1 MGLTRRNVFVLGG
14 AALGY
19 GAFAGG
25 YRLWPG
31 TPLAFEAVAE
41 PAGFRRIA
49 GQGVSLAN
57 AGLVGVGQG
66 VHAAVPTGQGLC
78 RVAFNGAKSGQGAL
92 AIASFSDFFCPY
104 CRVLD
109 MQLHDIVKDMPQVS
123 TIWHQVPLLGRASQL
138 AARGAL
144 AAMDQGAF
152 EAYQA
157 RLTRTSFVPT
167 PAYLRAFADE
177 TGLNTE
183 RFMAALN
190 TQKTQD
196 QLARS
201 AGAFRAFGF
210 VGTPGLVVG
219 RTLVAGV
226 ISPRDLRKLIEQELS
241 EGPPPGCA

>member
-1 MGLTRRNVFVLGG
+1 MALTRRNLIVLGG

-19 GAFAGG
+19 GALAGG

-31 TPLAFEAVAE
+31 TSLAFEPVAE

-57 AGLVGVGQG
+57 AGLVGIDQG
-66 VHAAVPTGQGLC
+66 TRAPVPTGQGLC
-78 RVAFNGAKSGQGAL
+78 NVAFGGAQSGQGAL

-123 TIWHQVPLLGRASQL
+123 TVWHQVPLLGRASQL

-152 EAYQA
+152 DTYQA

-167 PAYLRAFADE
+167 PAYLRAFANE
-177 TGLNTE
+177 TRLDTDRFMSTLNTAE
-183 RFMAALN
+183 
-190 TQKTQD
+190 TQD

-226 ISPRDLRKLIEQELS
+226 ISPRDLRQLIDLELS